1 MKKHARSKAG
11 AFGGGGA
18 VGTSVLRRQ
27 LMGFGAAGIAGLLVD
42 LAVLFVLAPVLGW
55 YAGRVLS
62 FLAAASAT
70 WWLNRRF
77 TFAASTQNTGR
88 MPAASIWPE
97 YGRYIVSMLGGA
109 VMNYTVY
116 VLALQFVPLPWA
128 PALGVALGSLAGMSL
143 NFVAAR
149 YFVFRATVPETA
161 AAAEAPMA
169 PSAATQMRPLR
180 TWPVDARSALIG
192 VFTDIDDT
200 LTTDGAITPDALKA
214 LSDLK
219 AAGLH
224 VVAITGRPVG
234 WSEPFA
240 ATWPVDAIVA
250 ENGAVALIPPAPWRP
265 GDMQHPVASKRYQ
278 TDAPTRAARF
288 ARMQKVLARIE
299 REIPG
304 ATRATDSAGRE
315 TDIAIDHSE
324 FVHLTEAQIDAV
336 VALMCS
342 EGMTATVSSIHVNG
356 WYGDNDKLSGARWIV
371 QELWGRKLD
380 DEMDRW
386 AYVGDSTNDQL
397 MFEAFANGIGVANV
411 ARFVPKLAHLPRY
424 LTQGERG
431 AGFAEVART
440 ILAARERGR

>member
-1 MKKHARSKAG
+1 MKKHAKSTAG
-11 AFGGGGA
+11 AAVLRGQLLRFGA
-18 VGTSVLRRQ
+18 V
-27 LMGFGAAGIAGLLVD
+27 GIAGLLVD
-42 LAVLFVLAPVLGW
+42 LAVLFVLAPLLGW

-77 TFAASTQNTGR
+77 TFAASATDAGDADAR
-88 MPAASIWPE
+88 AALPVWHE
-97 YGRYIVSMLGGA
+97 YVRYIVSMLGGA
-109 VMNYTVY
+109 VVNYTAY
-116 VLALQFVPLPWA
+116 VMTLHFVTAPWA

-149 YFVFRATVPETA
+149 YFVFRPSVSKARSTTTTAT
-161 AAAEAPMA
+161 
-169 PSAATQMRPLR
+169 PSDAQGVATPMRPLQ
-180 TWPVDARSALIG
+180 TWPVEARGALIG

-200 LTTDGAITPDALKA
+200 LTTDGAITPDARQA
-214 LSDLK
+214 LTDLK

-240 ATWPVDAIVA
+240 ATWPIDAIVA

-265 GDMQHPVASKRYQ
+265 GDMQHPVATKRYQ
-278 TDAPTRAARF
+278 TDAQTRTARY

-304 ATRATDSAGRE
+304 AARAKDSAGRE

-324 FVHLTEAQIDAV
+324 FVRLSEAQIDAV
-336 VALMCS
+336 VALMRS
-342 EGMTATVSSIHVNG
+342 EGMTATVSSIHING

-371 QELWGRKLD
+371 EELWGRKLD
-380 DEMDRW
+380 DEMERW
-386 AYVGDSTNDQL
+386 AYVGDSTNDQA
-397 MFEAFANGIGVANV
+397 MFKAFANSIGVANV
-411 ARFVPKLAHLPRY
+411 VRFVPKLTNLPCY
-424 LTQGERG
+424 VAKGERG
-431 AGFAEVART
+431 AGFAEAARA
-440 ILAARERGR
+440 ILAARDRRR